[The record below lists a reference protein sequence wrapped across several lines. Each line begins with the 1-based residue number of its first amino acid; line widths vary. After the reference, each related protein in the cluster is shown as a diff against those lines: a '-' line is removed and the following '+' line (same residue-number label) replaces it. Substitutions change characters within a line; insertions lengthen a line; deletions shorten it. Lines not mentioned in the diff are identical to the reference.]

1 MELKTLAWREGAFS
15 PKKFRNE
22 NLSLDSSFSFFRD
35 YYILQDFLVNELKY
49 THVRDVKWFVRDV
62 SSTKFTDRIFVKDS
76 FLLFACRERQSHNR
90 YDESPNIA
98 SIVESF
104 ESNSLPAVVCC
115 QQKVILFITLCW
127 KLCVKYTLRS
137 RSDLPS

>member
-1 MELKTLAWREGAFS
+1 MELKTLAWRGGFF

-35 YYILQDFLVNELKY
+35 YYILQDFSVNELKY
-49 THVRDVKWFVRDV
+49 TYVRDVKWFVRDI
-62 SSTKFTDRIFVKDS
+62 SSTKFIDRIFVEGS

-104 ESNSLPAVVCC
+104 ESNSLPAVVLSA
-115 QQKVILFITLCW
+115 KSYSLHNIVLETLCT
-127 KLCVKYTLRS
+127 VHTT
-137 RSDLPS
+137 